1 MPKGQRPTKRQ
12 ATPRQSSSVPQMKRS
27 VVRGSGTPARDNSVV
42 GRSLKDET
50 RRSRRAAKNP
60 NKVEKV
66 PTFGHKVKDTEAAPG
81 PEKHVDHQ
89 ELVSR
94 VALFGGIAIALASV
108 ALVVFLLL
116 SVSPA
121 FMITDIETQGSAHV
135 SQDSI
140 AKLAQIPAGTTLL
153 NVDEKAVETNI
164 KKNPWVASINIERKF
179 PNTLSISVNERSV
192 SAIVLMNSGSVA
204 WYLGSD
210 GCWIEPVTLD
220 RSSGQTSEEAAL
232 ALATSQSCILISN
245 VPATVQPVAGSAATD
260 DVIVAVN
267 TYLNSFSSSF
277 KSQIVSFSAS
287 TMESLSCLLSNGVEV
302 SLGAATNISA
312 KETAITAILSEH
324 AGKVTYINVRVPTNP
339 SYRSVDSDKVGQ
351 GTGVT
356 AETENSA
363 SSDSG
368 STSTSGT
375 TSTDTSSTTSTG
387 ASGTT
392 ASGTSST
399 DATSGTTAGTSSGTT
414 SGTASS
420 GTTPS
425 SGTTSGTASG
435 TTSGM
440 TSSGTASST
449 GTGMTSSSTSSAG
462 A

>member
-12 ATPRQSSSVPQMKRS
+12 ATPRQSTGVPQMKRS
-27 VVRGSGTPARDNSVV
+27 VVRGSSVPSRGGSVV
-42 GRSLKDET
+42 GSSLKDET
-50 RRSRRAAKNP
+50 RRSKRAAKNP

-89 ELVSR
+89 EIVSR

-121 FMITDIETQGSAHV
+121 FTITDIETQGSEHV
-135 SQDSI
+135 SQDSV

-153 NVDEKAVETNI
+153 NVDEKAVEANI

-210 GCWIEPVTLD
+210 GSWIEPVTLD

-232 ALATSQSCILISN
+232 ALATSQGCILISN

-267 TYLNSFSSSF
+267 EYLNSFSSSF

-287 TMESLSCLLSNGVEV
+287 SVESLSCLLSNGVEV
-302 SLGAATNISA
+302 SLGAATSITA

-324 AGKVTYINVRVPTNP
+324 AGKITYINVRIPTNP

-356 AETENSA
+356 AETENS
-363 SSDSG
+363 SSTDST

-375 TSTDTSSTTSTG
+375 TSSDTSASSSSTDG
-387 ASGTT
+387 SGTT
-392 ASGTSST
+392 SSGTSSSGT
-399 DATSGTTAGTSSGTT
+399 TSSTGTTSGTTTGTASSGTTSSGTSSGTT
-414 SGTASS
+414 SS
-420 GTTPS
+420 TT
-425 SGTTSGTASG
+425 G
-435 TTSGM
+435 
-440 TSSGTASST
+440 SGTASST
-449 GTGMTSSSTSSAG
+449 GTTPSSSASSTG